1 MGLYLSTAYSSK
13 SLEHQRALGTRF
25 RLSRLTGR
33 RLPWGN
39 THELIPDTFM
49 TPEPDALRD
58 NEQMKREKEEK
69 LADGNY
75 RPAPMEHID
84 FHDRCDH
91 EHFRYAPWS
100 GRAQFW
106 IYLISFGKGGGFLF
120 LILGAWVAL
129 VETFMA
135 SGNYIRAFIESFNSL
150 FFFITL
156 PCFVVWMFCSLIIH
170 KFPRVWVKPGKGPK
184 WELNRRTAMITLFE
198 YRRKKVTKK
207 RAPFHEF
214 D

>member
-1 MGLYLSTAYSSK
+1 GVNSTVYSSTAYAPRNLKRQAAATPRSG
-13 SLEHQRALGTRF
+13 LR
-25 RLSRLTGR
+25 RLTGR

-39 THELIPDTFM
+39 TQELIPDTFM

-58 NEQMKREKEEK
+58 NEKMKREKKEK
-69 LADGNY
+69 LADGTY
-75 RPAPMEHID
+75 KPAPMEHID

-100 GRAQFW
+100 GRSQFW
-106 IYLISFGKGGGFLF
+106 VYLISFGKGGGFLF

-156 PCFVVWMFCSLIIH
+156 PCLDRKST
-170 KFPRVWVKPGKGPK
+170 R
-184 WELNRRTAMITLFE
+184 LNSSHVEISYVAFR
-198 YRRKKVTKK
+198 
-207 RAPFHEF
+207 
-214 D
+214 